1 MIRIKKSNKKQRR
14 GQPRRRVK
22 SFWQHSIFAVSFM
35 IFILGGIGSGVWWV
49 WHNDWLFKTAK
60 SVKSSFI
67 LSAAKKGFVVRKIL
81 VKGRVETSGQDL
93 LRALQLKRGTPIL
106 AFETEL
112 ARIRVEALPWVQK
125 AVVERKLPDVIHLY
139 LIERR
144 PLALWQRN
152 GIFSLIDKKGR
163 VIPLGDVSAYAN
175 LIVIIGDDAPTKAG
189 NLFKVLAR
197 EPQLESQIT
206 AAVRVGGRRWNLHL
220 NGQTEILL
228 PEKGADKAWTHLA
241 KLYKNHGLLFND
253 LKTIDLRLADRVVIR
268 QGDNSVVKN
277 GIQKIPEIQLKFE
290 DKTHKDLKG
299 YLRPNMGTTP
309 ISNKET

>member
-1 MIRIKKSNKKQRR
+1 MIRIKKTNKKKRR

-22 SFWQHSIFAVSFM
+22 SFWQHSVFAVSFM
-35 IFILGGIGSGVWWV
+35 IVIFGSISFGVWWI
-49 WHNDWLFKTAK
+49 WHNDWLFKAAK

-67 LSAAKKGFVVRKIL
+67 LSAAKQGFVVGKIL
-81 VKGRVETSGQDL
+81 VKGRVETSGQDI

-106 AFETEL
+106 AFKTDL

-125 AVVERKLPDVIHLY
+125 AVVERQLPDVIHLY
-139 LIERR
+139 IIERR

-175 LIVIIGDDAPTKAG
+175 LIVIIGDDAPTKVG
-189 NLFKVLAR
+189 SLFKVLAR

-228 PEKGADKAWTHLA
+228 PEKGADEAWSHLA
-241 KLYKNHGLLFND
+241 KLYKKHGLLFND

-277 GIQKIPEIQLKFE
+277 GIQKIPEIPLKFE
-290 DKTHKDLKG
+290 DKTHRDLKR
-299 YLRPNMGTTP
+299 YLRPKMGTTP